1 MTYFRFDSIV
11 SFESILTP
19 PNGDL
24 NAEEEDQ
31 AVALVTGASSGIG
44 EATAVR
50 LAEAGYQVFG
60 TSRRGTSASR
70 SSFEM
75 LPLDVTSD
83 ASVKA
88 AVAAVIQRE
97 GRLDLLVNNA
107 GFNVSVGG
115 AEESSIQQAQ
125 EIFDTNFF
133 GIVRMTLAVV
143 PHMRHQGRGRIINI
157 GSVLGFMAM
166 PYMALY
172 AATKHAIEGY
182 SESLDHELRNMGI
195 RVSVIEPAFMKTAI
209 DANSRDADAKL
220 DEYRDVRIAM
230 DKRLKEMLDVAEDPD
245 AVADTVLKVARA
257 ASPKTRYTSGS
268 AAARLRLMHTLLPD
282 SLLDAGIRKHLR
294 IA

>member
-1 MTYFRFDSIV
+1 MKK
-11 SFESILTP
+11 
-19 PNGDL
+19 N
-24 NAEEEDQ
+24 DQ

-44 EATAVR
+44 EATALR
-50 LAEAGYQVFG
+50 LAQAGYKVFG
-60 TSRRGTSASR
+60 TSRRGASASPA
-70 SSFEM
+70 SFEM

-88 AVAAVIQRE
+88 VVADVIRRA

-107 GFNVSVGG
+107 GFNVAVGG

-125 EIFDTNFF
+125 DIFDTNFF
-133 GIVRMTLAVV
+133 GMVRMSLAVV
-143 PHMRHQGRGRIINI
+143 PHMRQQGSGRIINI

-182 SESLDHELRNMGI
+182 SESLDHELRTMGI
-195 RVSVIEPAFMKTAI
+195 RVSVIEPGFMKTAI

-220 DEYRDVRIAM
+220 DAYRDVRIAM
-230 DKRLKEMLDVAEDPD
+230 DRRLKEMLEVAEAPD
-245 AVADTVLKVARA
+245 VVADTVLKAASA
-257 ASPKTRYTSGS
+257 ASPKARYTVGT
-268 AAARLRLMHTLLPD
+268 AAARLRLMHTLLPA
-282 SLLDAGIRKHLR
+282 SLLDAGIRKQLR

>member
-1 MTYFRFDSIV
+1 
-11 SFESILTP
+11 
-19 PNGDL
+19 
-24 NAEEEDQ
+24 
-31 AVALVTGASSGIG
+31 
-44 EATAVR
+44 
-50 LAEAGYQVFG
+50 
-60 TSRRGTSASR
+60 
-70 SSFEM
+70 M

-88 AVAAVIQRE
+88 VVAEVIRRE

-107 GFNVSVGG
+107 GFNVAVGG

-125 EIFDTNFF
+125 DIFDTNFF
-133 GIVRMTLAVV
+133 GTVRMTQAVV
-143 PHMRHQGRGRIINI
+143 PQMRQQGSGRIINI

-182 SESLDHELRNMGI
+182 SESIDHELRTMGI

-220 DEYRDVRIAM
+220 DAYRDVRIAM
-230 DKRLKEMLDVAEDPD
+230 DRRLKEMLDVAEEPEV
-245 AVADTVLKVARA
+245 VADTVLKA
-257 ASPKTRYTSGS
+257 ASAACPKTRYTSGT
-268 AAARLRLMHTLLPD
+268 AATRLRLMHTLLPA
-282 SLLDAGIRKHLR
+282 SLLDAGIRKQLR

>member
-1 MTYFRFDSIV
+1 MKKNDR
-11 SFESILTP
+11 
-19 PNGDL
+19 
-24 NAEEEDQ
+24 

-44 EATAVR
+44 EAVALG
-50 LAEAGYQVFG
+50 LAEAGYKVFG
-60 TSRRGTSASR
+60 TSRRGASASR
-70 SSFEM
+70 ASFEM

-88 AVAAVIQRE
+88 VVAEVIRRE

-107 GFNVSVGG
+107 GFNVTPGG
-115 AEESSIQQAQ
+115 AEESSIQQTQ
-125 EIFDTNFF
+125 DIFDTNFF

-143 PHMRHQGRGRIINI
+143 PQMRQQGSGRIINI

-220 DEYRDVRIAM
+220 DAYRDVRIAM

-245 AVADTVLKVARA
+245 VVADTVLKA
-257 ASPKTRYTSGS
+257 ATAANPKVRYASGT
-268 AAARLRLMHTLLPD
+268 AAARLRLMHTLLPA
-282 SLLDAGIRKHLR
+282 SLLDAGIRKQLR

>member
-1 MTYFRFDSIV
+1 MKK
-11 SFESILTP
+11 
-19 PNGDL
+19 N
-24 NAEEEDQ
+24 DQ

-44 EATAVR
+44 EAVALR
-50 LAEAGYQVFG
+50 LAEAGYKVFG
-60 TSRRGTSASR
+60 TSRRGVSASR
-70 SSFEM
+70 SSFEI

-88 AVAAVIQRE
+88 VVAEVIRRA

-107 GFNVSVGG
+107 GFNVAVGG

-125 EIFDTNFF
+125 DIFDTNFF
-133 GIVRMTLAVV
+133 GMVRMTLAVV
-143 PHMRHQGRGRIINI
+143 PHMRRQGSGRIVNI

-172 AATKHAIEGY
+172 AASKHAIAGY
-182 SESLDHELRNMGI
+182 SASLDHELRNMGI

-220 DEYRDVRIAM
+220 DAYRDVRIAM

-245 AVADTVLKVARA
+245 VVADTVLEAARA
-257 ASPKTRYTSGS
+257 ASPRTRYTSGT
-268 AAARLRLMHTLLPD
+268 AAARLRLMHTLLPA
-282 SLLDAGIRKHLR
+282 SLLDAGIRKQLR

>member
-1 MTYFRFDSIV
+1 MKKNDH
-11 SFESILTP
+11 
-19 PNGDL
+19 
-24 NAEEEDQ
+24 

-50 LAEAGYQVFG
+50 LAEAGYKVFG
-60 TSRRGTSASR
+60 TSRRGASASP
-70 SSFEM
+70 SSFEI

-88 AVAAVIQRE
+88 VVADVIRRE

-107 GFNVSVGG
+107 GFNVAVGG

-125 EIFDTNFF
+125 DIFDTNFF
-133 GIVRMTLAVV
+133 GMVRMTLAVV
-143 PHMRHQGRGRIINI
+143 PHMRLQGSGRIINI

-172 AATKHAIEGY
+172 AATKHATEGY
-182 SESLDHELRNMGI
+182 SESLDHELRTMGI
-195 RVSVIEPAFMKTAI
+195 RVSVIESAFMKTAI

-220 DEYRDVRIAM
+220 DAYRDVRIAM
-230 DKRLKEMLDVAEDPD
+230 DARLKEMLDVAEEPEI
-245 AVADTVLKVARA
+245 VADTVLKAARA
-257 ASPKTRYTSGS
+257 SNPKARYTSGT
-268 AAARLRLMHTLLPD
+268 AAARLRMMHTLLPAG
-282 SLLDAGIRKHLR
+282 LLDAGIRKQLR